1 MPHLIFLDD
10 QFGGRSYELIC
21 ERTTVGRGSENTL
34 TVRDA
39 SLSRQHCEI
48 LTFGS
53 EVIVHDLGSR
63 NGTFVDGHRLDGT
76 QAQAK
81 HGQVIAFGNVQVRLD
96 IDYVDEEMD
105 EDTAIHDFVNYRDH
119 KPNSETLEAVH
130 LALPGKSGFIDET
143 IQLRRDAEPTKPA
156 HGDSFGSTLSAP
168 TRRPIPWTIITV
180 ALLLLLIVYLLR

>member
-1 MPHLIFLDD
+1 MPHLIFLDEP
-10 QFGGRSYELIC
+10 FGGRSYELIC
-21 ERTTVGRGSENTL
+21 ERTSVGRGSENTL
-34 TVRDA
+34 TIRDS

-63 NGTFVDGHRLDGT
+63 NGTFVDGRRLNGS

-105 EDTAIHDFVNYRDH
+105 EDTAIHDFANYRDH
-119 KPNSETLEAVH
+119 QNGRASAEAVH
-130 LALPGKSGFIDET
+130 LALPGKGGFIDET
-143 IQLRRDAEPTKPA
+143 IQLKRESKSMEAAPAEFTE
-156 HGDSFGSTLSAP
+156 SAVA
-168 TRRPIPWTIITV
+168 TARRPTPWLIITI
-180 ALLLLLIVYLLR
+180 ALLLLLLVFLLR